1 MMKISRMGARVGAEV
16 TGMDIRT
23 MSDAAFKDIYQAW
36 LDAHVLVIRDQ
47 QLEIPEWLAF
57 CARFGRLKPH
67 INRAR
72 GHPEFPNLML
82 LDNKAG
88 PGQPASERLRQGGA
102 VWHSDLGYEKETAK
116 ATALHAIHLP
126 SSGGDTLFKSM
137 YAAYDALPDDLRRR
151 IEGRKALFNYGGRAK
166 KNLALLDKSEHERPP
181 AVHDLVRVHPE
192 TGRKALYLSPNQLLG
207 VADMSE
213 EDSQALL
220 DELLPYAL
228 ATEEDYR
235 HRWKPGDVV
244 VWDNRCLL
252 HRATGDYPPEER
264 RLHWRTTIMRPDWVD
279 TQVQSAAA

>member
-1 MMKISRMGARVGAEV
+1 MMTLSRMGGRIGVEV

-23 MSDAAFKDIYQAW
+23 MSDADFNAIYQAW
-36 LDAHVLVIRDQ
+36 LEASVLVIRDQ
-47 QLEIPEWLAF
+47 KLEIADWLAF
-57 CARFGRLKPH
+57 CGRFGKLKPH

-137 YAAYDALPDDLRRR
+137 YATYDALPDPLKRR
-151 IEGRKALFNYGGRAK
+151 IEGRKALFNYGGRTR
-166 KNLALLDKSEHERPP
+166 KNLALLDKSEHDRP
-181 AVHDLVRVHPE
+181 AAMHDLVRVHPE
-192 TGRKALYLSPNQLLG
+192 TGRKALYVSPNQILG
-207 VADMSE
+207 IAGMSE
-213 EDSQALL
+213 EDSNALL
-220 DELLPYAL
+220 DELLPYAME
-228 ATEEDYR
+228 TEVDYR

-264 RLHWRTTIMRPDWVD
+264 RLHWRTTIMRNDWD
-279 TQVQSAAA
+279 GAQDQAASA